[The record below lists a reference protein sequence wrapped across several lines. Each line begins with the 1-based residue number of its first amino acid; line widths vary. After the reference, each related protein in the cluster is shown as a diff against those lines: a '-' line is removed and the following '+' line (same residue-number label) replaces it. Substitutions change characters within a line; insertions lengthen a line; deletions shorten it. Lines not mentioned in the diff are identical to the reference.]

1 MELMGISQ
9 EGVGQIQSEIRN
21 YKEGIIVPLN
31 EIAEKAEYASAFKGS
46 NIAENMRLYLEAVI
60 GKITNMLNYIDE
72 FDSSLNIIAMNYET
86 QASSV
91 STDVTAAAASVVGTE
106 VYTTTGVKGYVDG
119 HRGPAAY
126 PGVTIGID
134 VPANEGVTTP
144 PNLESINS
152 VDGPRLE
159 PISSAGGP
167 RLESIESVRPAG
179 PAAGD
184 PTSGG
189 FNPNPDQNNTAFNT
203 PTGNFNNN
211 GIDTSR
217 IANSEYNAANDV
229 FISPDK
235 VYTPSFESPGVTF
248 TNTATDGVTRIDNN
262 GVPIGFTDTI
272 QGDTQN

>member
-72 FDSSLNIIAMNYET
+72 FDSSLNVIAMNYET

-134 VPANEGVTTP
+134 VPANEGSVPT
-144 PNLESINS
+144 PNLEPIDS
-152 VDGPRLE
+152 VDGPH
-159 PISSAGGP
+159 
-167 RLESIESVRPAG
+167 LESIESVSPAG

-184 PTSGG
+184 PTAGA
-189 FNPNPDQNNTAFNT
+189 FNPNMNVSEQQANAAFNT

-217 IANSEYNAANDV
+217 IANSEYNAANDI
-229 FISPDK
+229 FISQDK

-248 TNTATDGVTRIDNN
+248 ANTGTDGVTRIDNN
-262 GVPIGFTDTI
+262 GVPIGYTDTV
-272 QGDTQN
+272 QGGN

>member
-72 FDSSLNIIAMNYET
+72 FDSSLNVIAMNYET

-106 VYTTTGVKGYVDG
+106 IYTTTGVKGYVDS

-134 VPANEGVTTP
+134 VPANDSASINDVT
-144 PNLESINS
+144 PNLEEIKT
-152 VDGPRLE
+152 VDGPVLQD
-159 PISSAGGP
+159 IKSVTADGVVSADANLNP
-167 RLESIESVRPAG
+167 NMNIKEQQIEAP
-179 PAAGD
+179 
-184 PTSGG
+184 
-189 FNPNPDQNNTAFNT
+189 FNPINQS
-203 PTGNFNNN
+203 TGNFNNN

-217 IANSEYNAANDV
+217 IANSEYNAANDI
-229 FISPDK
+229 FISQDK
-235 VYTPSFESPGVTF
+235 VYSPSFESPGVTF
-248 TNTATDGVTRIDNN
+248 TNTGTDGVTRIDNN

>member
-1 MELMGISQ
+1 MGISQ

-31 EIAEKAEYASAFKGS
+31 AIAEKAEYASAFKGS

-72 FDSSLNIIAMNYET
+72 FDSSLNVIAMNYET

-91 STDVTAAAASVVGTE
+91 STDVTAAAASVVGAE

-119 HRGPAAY
+119 HRGPAA
-126 PGVTIGID
+126 
-134 VPANEGVTTP
+134 
-144 PNLESINS
+144 
-152 VDGPRLE
+152 
-159 PISSAGGP
+159 
-167 RLESIESVRPAG
+167 
-179 PAAGD
+179 GD
-184 PTSGG
+184 PTAGA
-189 FNPNPDQNNTAFNT
+189 FNPNMNVSEQQANAGFNT

-217 IANSEYNAANDV
+217 IANSEYNAANDI
-229 FISPDK
+229 FISQDK

-248 TNTATDGVTRIDNN
+248 ANTGTDGVTRIDNN
-262 GVPIGFTDTI
+262 GVPIGYTDTV
-272 QGDTQN
+272 QGGNKKIMYKHSFFIYQYNNSLH